1 VNLSAHFTLEEM
13 THSETASRKGLDN
26 KPNEDVIANLTELAL
41 ALERVRAV
49 LQCPIIISSGYRS
62 PKVNIACG
70 GSTNPPSAHT
80 QGYAADFIAP
90 RFGTPQEV
98 AKAIIAAGISFDQLI
113 WEFGAW
119 VHFSISPQNR
129 GEVLTT
135 ASVNGKTSYTR
146 GLG

>member
-1 VNLSAHFTLEEM
+1 VNLSAHFTLEEL
-13 THSETASRKGLDN
+13 THSETAARKGLDN
-26 KPNEDVIANLTELAL
+26 TPNEDVIANLTELAL

-62 PKVNIACG
+62 PKVNAAI
-70 GSTNPPSAHT
+70 GSISTSAHC

-90 RFGTPQEV
+90 GFGAPQEV
-98 AKAIIAAGISFDQLI
+98 AKAIIAAGIAFDQLI

-129 GEVLTT
+129 GEVLTA
-135 ASVNGKTSYTR
+135 ASVNGKTTYTR
-146 GLG
+146 GIG

>member
-1 VNLSAHFTLEEM
+1 MNLSAHFTLEEM

-62 PKVNIACG
+62 PKVNAAI
-70 GSTNPPSAHT
+70 GSISTSAHC

-90 RFGTPQEV
+90 GFGAPQEV
-98 AKAIIAAGISFDQLI
+98 AKAIIAAGVTFDQLI
-113 WEFGAW
+113 SEGTWL
-119 VHFSISPQNR
+119 HFSVSPQGRN
-129 GEVLTT
+129 EILT
-135 ASVNGKTSYTR
+135 AHFGNGKTTYTR
-146 GLG
+146 GIG